1 MNISVVIP
9 NYNGR
14 DILLHNLPKV
24 IDAIA
29 SYKDG
34 RVELIIADDASKDG
48 SIDAVNHFLC
58 DYKKNI
64 ICHILENNSGKNK
77 GFSSNVNNGV
87 KAAKGDIIIL
97 LNSDVAPKKNFL
109 PHLLKHFSDGKV
121 FAVGCMDE
129 SIEGRGIVL
138 RGRGEG
144 RWNKGFLV
152 HSAGSVD
159 RQDTLWV
166 SGGSGA
172 FRKSIWDKLGGL
184 NELYNPFY
192 WEDIDLSY
200 RAQKMGYRV
209 LFEKESVVV
218 HEHGKGAIK
227 KQYSPLSVRK
237 IVYRNQFFFTWLN
250 ATDTMLIV
258 SHIVWLPYFLVKEL
272 FHHDRAFFYGLFL
285 AVGKLPQVWNYRQK
299 IKKYYVKTDQEV
311 TVLYQK

>member
-14 DILLHNLPKV
+14 DILLQNLPKV
-24 IDAIA
+24 IDATRD
-29 SYKDG
+29 YKEG
-34 RVELIIADDASKDG
+34 KVELIITDDASTDG
-48 SIDAVNHFLC
+48 SIESIQHFLNDC
-58 DYKKNI
+58 KNNLS
-64 ICHILENNSGKNK
+64 CQILENSSGKNK
-77 GFSSNVNNGV
+77 GFSGNVNKGV

-97 LNSDVAPKKNFL
+97 LNSDVAPKMNFL
-109 PHLLKHFSDGKV
+109 KPLLKHFSEDKV

-129 SIEGRGIVL
+129 SHEDGKVIL

-144 RWNKGFLV
+144 RWERGFLV
-152 HSAGSVD
+152 HNAGSLG

-172 FRKSIWDKLGGL
+172 FRKSIWDRLGGL

-218 HEHGKGAIK
+218 HEHSRGAIK
-227 KQYSPLSVRK
+227 KQYSPLSVRMV
-237 IVYRNQFFFTWLN
+237 VYRNQFFFTWLN

-258 SHIVWLPYFLVKEL
+258 AHIIWLPYFFLRGFL
-272 FHHDRAFFYGLFL
+272 NHDRAFFFGFFL
-285 AVGKLPQVWNYRQK
+285 AFRQIPQILQYRGKVRKLF
-299 IKKYYVKTDQEV
+299 VKTDQEV
-311 TVLYQK
+311 TALYQK